1 MDRKKAVIEGGAQTP
16 QQNLHCTA
24 WATGLHQRQ
33 GPLSTQEMSQQ
44 LTAAVRWKEDT
55 SNTQSASAQEGDHAE
70 DRTPTREARDQQ
82 KQGPGHKH
90 EFPKGAEGL
99 VACEAGADL

>member
-44 LTAAVRWKEDT
+44 LTAAVRRKEDT

-70 DRTPTREARDQQ
+70 DCTPREAGDQQ